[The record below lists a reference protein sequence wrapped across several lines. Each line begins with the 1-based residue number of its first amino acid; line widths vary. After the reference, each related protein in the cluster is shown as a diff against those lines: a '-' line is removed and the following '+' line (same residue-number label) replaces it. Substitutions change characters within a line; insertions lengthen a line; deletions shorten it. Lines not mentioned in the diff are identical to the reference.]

1 MLKRGSL
8 FFKSRGPIN
17 IKPRSSSVP
26 SRVWI
31 SVRESSSYLIHIP
44 QLAAKATRAS
54 CYYKSTRNIIK
65 STKKES
71 CFYKVPYKSIR
82 VIMINSSIRVHTIQP
97 SQLFHLKS
105 TFFIHKPHSQERISR
120 SSGPYLWSKPRTVL
134 RATHLHAT
142 STFLGTSTCSS
153 TLYQG
158 LLIHQAITIHHLCI
172 YLQLLVSYTFKDH

>member
-1 MLKRGSL
+1 
-8 FFKSRGPIN
+8 
-17 IKPRSSSVP
+17 
-26 SRVWI
+26 
-31 SVRESSSYLIHIP
+31 
-44 QLAAKATRAS
+44 
-54 CYYKSTRNIIK
+54 
-65 STKKES
+65 
-71 CFYKVPYKSIR
+71 
-82 VIMINSSIRVHTIQP
+82 MINSSIRVHTIQP

-172 YLQLLVSYTFKDH
+172 YLQLLVSYTFKDHWNQDPSTYLFVYSSTYISHSLFLDMTSRASVCRVMCIIRSHYSFFWIYFL